1 MSIASKLQSIVDTKA
16 AIKTAINEKGG
27 SITDSTPFADYA
39 TAITNLPSGGGSIS
53 LAPLSMD
60 SVPADGITIV
70 STVKNWGNTR
80 NVVYLQCVF
89 DNSQWISI
97 SLTKSN
103 NQWTLDTNNGSGGVD
118 YFTLTSYQELG
129 NMVLF
134 SMKLNITQY
143 PELANLPVQFVNL
156 QELEG
161 FETWGILSVG

>member
-16 AIKTAINEKGG
+16 AIKTAINGKGG

-39 TAITNLPSGGGSIS
+39 TAITNLPSGSGSIS

-60 SVPADGITIV
+60 SVPDDGITIV
-70 STVKNWGNTR
+70 STVKTWADTQ
-80 NVVYLQCVF
+80 NVVYLRCIF
-89 DNSQWISI
+89 DNSYFINI
-97 SLTKSN
+97 NLTKSN
-103 NQWTLDTNNGSGGVD
+103 NQWILNAIDGYGGEN

-134 SMKLNITQY
+134 SMKLNTTQY
-143 PELANLPVQFVNL
+143 PELANLPVQFANL
-156 QELEG
+156 DDLTG

>member
-60 SVPADGITIV
+60 SVPDDGITIV
-70 STVKNWGNTR
+70 STVKAWGTKR

-89 DNSQWISI
+89 DNSYWINI

-103 NQWTLDTNNGSGGVD
+103 NQWTLNTNNGSGGED

-134 SMKLNITQY
+134 SMKLNTTQY
-143 PELANLPVQFVNL
+143 PELANLPVQFVNE

>member
-39 TAITNLPSGGGSIS
+39 TAITNLPSGGSIS

-70 STVKNWGNTR
+70 STVKTWADKQ
-80 NVVYLQCVF
+80 NVVYLQCIF
-89 DNSQWISI
+89 DNSQWINI
-97 SLTKSN
+97 NLTKSN

-134 SMKLNITQY
+134 SMKLNTTQH